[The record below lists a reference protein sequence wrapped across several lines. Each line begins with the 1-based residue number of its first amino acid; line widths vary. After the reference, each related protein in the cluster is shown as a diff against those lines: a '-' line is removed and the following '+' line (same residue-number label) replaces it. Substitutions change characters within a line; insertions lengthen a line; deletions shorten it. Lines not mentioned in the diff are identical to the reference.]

1 MLNCPA
7 VIFMKKQLQGS
18 ASLLL
23 ATLIWGIAFIAQSVG
38 MDHIGPFT
46 FQAVRCALAVLG
58 MLVVI
63 WLLDKK
69 AGRSFKDGWKD
80 KRLWKAGLLCG
91 IPLFLACDLQQVG
104 LVYTTAGKAG
114 FLTAMYIVMVPVLG
128 IFLKRKISYMVPIS
142 VGIAVAGL
150 YLLSFAGVSQINIG
164 DILMLLCAVMFAIQ
178 ILVVDHFAADID
190 AVRLNCIQ
198 AGVVSIASAII
209 TVFTEDVQISALADC
224 WLPLCYTGFLSMGAA
239 YSLQIIGQKHV
250 EPTTAALIM
259 SLESVFAVLFGWLLL
274 KEVMTLSEILGCVLM
289 FVAVILS
296 QVPVKTKKALP

>member
-1 MLNCPA
+1 
-7 VIFMKKQLQGS
+7 MKKQLQGS

-23 ATLIWGIAFIAQSVG
+23 ATLIWGIAFIFQSVG

-58 MLVVI
+58 MLAVI

-69 AGRSFKDGWKD
+69 AKRSFKAGWKD

-91 IPLFLACDLQQVG
+91 IPLFLACDLQQLG

-128 IFLKRKISYMVPIS
+128 IFLKRKISYIVPIS

-164 DILMLLCAVMFAIQ
+164 DILMLLCAVMFAVQ
-178 ILVVDHFAADID
+178 ILVVDHFAADVD

-198 AGVVSIASAII
+198 AGVVAVASAVVM
-209 TVFTEDVQISALADC
+209 VFTEEVRIPDLVNC
-224 WLPLCYTGFLSMGAA
+224 WVPLCYTGFLSMGAA

-250 EPTTAALIM
+250 EPTTASLIM
-259 SLESVFAVLFGWLLL
+259 SLESVFAALFGWLLL
-274 KEVMTLSEILGCVLM
+274 KETMSFTEILGCIFM
-289 FVAVILS
+289 FTAVILS
-296 QVPVKTKKALP
+296 QLPVGKKK